1 MEINYTLCNVRV
13 VQIENQISHVL
24 NNAVLLNTGNTFLQ
38 TNVFV
43 EIDFNRTIERAIS
56 DKTKYIKIQF

>member
-43 EIDFNRTIERAIS
+43 EIDFNRAIERAIS